1 MKIATFGEDFTVGIV
16 RGDTIIDATP
26 ALGEAANLA
35 PDERVIAMI
44 ESWDSLRTAF
54 ERLERDG
61 SGVPLSSVRLR
72 QPIPRPRKVL
82 ACLGNYKEFTERAR
96 APQDMFMQSP
106 ESVIGLGDT
115 VTLPPHDAAVYQH
128 EAELV
133 IVIGKRA
140 SSLTPLQARS
150 AIFGYTIGCDVSGRG
165 LGKVGTNSRV
175 GKAQPGF
182 KPIGPWI
189 VTTDEIS
196 DPHELGIRLS
206 VSDEPRQVYTTDD
219 MEYRVPEVV
228 AFGSGFTTL
237 LPGDIIYCGTNHQG
251 LGPLQDGDHVLI
263 EIDGIGRL
271 EFEVEDPLKRT
282 WTRMIDEEM
291 AARARDAFAA
301 PRDWSTFKR

>member
-1 MKIATFGEDFTVGIV
+1 MRA
-16 RGDTIIDATP
+16 
-26 ALGEAANLA
+26 
-35 PDERVIAMI
+35 
-44 ESWDSLRTAF
+44 
-54 ERLERDG
+54 

-72 QPIPRPRKVL
+72 QPVPRPRKVL

-150 AIFGYTIGCDVSGRG
+150 AIFGYTVGCDVSGRG

-189 VTTDEIS
+189 VTTDEIA

-219 MEYRVPEVV
+219 MEYRVPEVGV
-228 AFGSGFTTL
+228 VRQRLHHAPSGRHHILRHESPGVRPSPGWRSRTHRDRWDRAARVRRRGS
-237 LPGDIIYCGTNHQG
+237 P
-251 LGPLQDGDHVLI
+251 
-263 EIDGIGRL
+263 EA
-271 EFEVEDPLKRT
+271 T
-282 WTRMIDEEM
+282 WTRVIDEEM